1 MKVRRLLAIVLILI
15 MMMNQLAGCN
25 IKLANSDNPSGET
38 SIEISEETTKEITKE
53 IDSTDKENQ
62 DKDDDPELSYLSIP
76 KETVKFVR
84 GVTDA
89 KSTFNGKTLI
99 FTAAEPWGHPYENR
113 TILYPQLKKQYGLTI
128 KVRPVVYIREP
139 LQNVQ
144 ETKARMQIDLIGV
157 AHEKLPSV
165 YSIMRPLNSKINLDY
180 APKGLNQSLM
190 TATKKGDDIM
200 YLPQQGSEGIA
211 YNVDKF
217 KKAGLEE
224 PYDLQLKGQW
234 TWDKF
239 AEYAKFFTEDK
250 DKDGK
255 PEKWGFG
262 SWDRTF
268 HEFALTN
275 NANYYT
281 YNTDGTVTS
290 NISSRAVTKSME
302 FVKELYSKKSIF
314 LFGGLGNYPEFYNDE
329 SIAMIK
335 MDIPHNPKDLV
346 YGMVAM
352 PKGPDK
358 GSENIVTTLGTGYGL
373 PADMVEESNE
383 KAALLFLA
391 VMLDFNRENNMKRM
405 KEAYD
410 LNPRWEEM
418 YETVYGGKTPTKML
432 VLYGV
437 ENSETKIS
445 SINSAI
451 KDDSKSV
458 MKTVQELEGK
468 SNKKPELIELPET
481 R

>member
-1 MKVRRLLAIVLILI
+1 MKVKRLLATVLILI
-15 MMMNQLAGCN
+15 MMMNQLAACSLN
-25 IKLANSDNPSGET
+25 PAKSDSPSGET
-38 SIEISEETTKEITKE
+38 SDEISEETTKEI
-53 IDSTDKENQ
+53 DS
-62 DKDDDPELSYLSIP
+62 DDLSTNELSIS
-76 KETVKFVR
+76 KETIKFVR

-99 FTAAEPWGHPYENR
+99 FNAAETWGHPYNNR
-113 TILYPQLKKQYGLTI
+113 MILYPWLKEQYGL
-128 KVRPVVYIREP
+128 KVVAKPSVYLRDT

-157 AHEKLPSV
+157 SHNNMPSV
-165 YSIMRPLNSKINLDY
+165 YSTMRPLNSKINLDY
-180 APKGLNQSLM
+180 APKGLDQSTM
-190 TATKKGDDIM
+190 NATRKGNDIM
-200 YLPQQGSEGIA
+200 YLPQLGSEGIA
-211 YNVDKF
+211 YNVEKF

-239 AEYAKFFTEDK
+239 AEYAKFFTEDNNK
-250 DKDGK
+250 NGK

-290 NISSRAVTKSME
+290 KISTRAVTKSME
-302 FVKELYSKKSIF
+302 FVKELYSKKAIY

-373 PADMVEESNE
+373 PTDMVEESNE

-468 SNKKPELIELPET
+468 SNKKPEVTKLPET